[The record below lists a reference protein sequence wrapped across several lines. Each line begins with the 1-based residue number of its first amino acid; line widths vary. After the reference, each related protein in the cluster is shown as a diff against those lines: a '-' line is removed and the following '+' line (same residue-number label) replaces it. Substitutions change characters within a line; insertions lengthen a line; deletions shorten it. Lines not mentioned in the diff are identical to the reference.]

1 MNNTAITHKG
11 DITAI
16 RIFDTEL
23 HFWFRSP
30 TGDECDSGI
39 MTMPCLNKEQAT
51 AIAQRYGALLGIDPQ
66 FVRCWEDSYWGVK
79 GATRPLP
86 SSQV

>member
-1 MNNTAITHKG
+1 MTLTTILKG

-16 RIFDTEL
+16 RILDTEL

-30 TGDECDSGI
+30 TGSDECDSGI
-39 MTMPCLNKEQAT
+39 MTMPCINKEQAT
-51 AIAQRYGALLGIDPQ
+51 AIAQRYGTLLGLDPQ
-66 FVRCWEDSYWGVK
+66 FVRCWEDSYWEVD

-86 SSQV
+86 

>member
-1 MNNTAITHKG
+1 MTPTTIHKG

-16 RIFDTEL
+16 RILDTEL

-30 TGDECDSGI
+30 TGSDECDAGI

-51 AIAQRYGALLGIDPQ
+51 AIAQRYGTLLGIDPQ
-66 FVRCWEDSYWGVK
+66 FVRCWEDSYWGVD
-79 GATRPLP
+79 GATLPLP
-86 SSQV
+86 

>member
-1 MNNTAITHKG
+1 MTTITTHKG

-16 RIFDTEL
+16 RILDTEL

-30 TGDECDSGI
+30 TGDESDSGI

-66 FVRCWEDSYWGVK
+66 FVRCWEDSYWGVAE
-79 GATRPLP
+79 ATRPLP
-86 SSQV
+86 